1 MPMDSL
7 IYQPDL
13 PWDDE
18 LFKRRCI
25 GWELKLSIWPRRCHY
40 TNKRIWLKTAY
51 LGTALIT
58 GPGEPVF
65 EYRWCDKN
73 AFVFLKIKGTI

>member
-7 IYQPDL
+7 A
-13 PWDDE
+13 WENE
-18 LFKRRCI
+18 LWNRRCI
-25 GWELKLSIWPRRCHY
+25 GWKEKFVLIPRRCFY
-40 TNKRIWLKTAY
+40 TGKYLWLKTAY
-51 LGTALIT
+51 YGVAMIT

-73 AFVFLKIKGTI
+73 AYLFLKIKGTI